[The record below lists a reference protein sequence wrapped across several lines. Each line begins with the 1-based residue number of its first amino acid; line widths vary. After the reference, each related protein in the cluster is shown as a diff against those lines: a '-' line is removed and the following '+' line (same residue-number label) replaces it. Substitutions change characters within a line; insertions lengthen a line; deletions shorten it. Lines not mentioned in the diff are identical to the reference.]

1 MSARSRGMEICFIW
15 MLNICLG
22 LHLLVSKTRGLEAKR
37 PCRQSLKKHKDS
49 CLLLGI
55 VTSSYLISSA
65 SHLTKKTREF
75 SWQGCTWKPA
85 GRGALEGSSGRKE
98 VTVRKRKSKATTK
111 SQEEV
116 KCRVRQKR
124 LNSQLF
130 GWGQWERKHVIFQQE
145 QEEIF
150 WDQLLPSL
158 LSEMLWWQSRTEFCW
173 RNQRLIFAKKNV
185 FLASCVTQVYQGL
198 PILLRD
204 TGWFGA
210 GSSGNLCLSTADAGV
225 LVGHTL
231 TSPLVLHTGVS
242 VSAGGENSRSMWTS
256 SQLKKKPTFI
266 SAFNKTTKWSD
277 FWPDPCSV
285 TQCCMER
292 RNSIPVNPWYK
303 THKEDFCQDPLFMDK
318 NILLIGQLEVCPK
331 SADHGQSC

>member
-65 SHLTKKTREF
+65 SHLTKKNREF

-173 RNQRLIFAKKNV
+173 RNQRLIFAKKKCFSGILCNP
-185 FLASCVTQVYQGL
+185 SL
-198 PILLRD
+198 PRAAN
-204 TGWFGA
+204 TSA
-210 GSSGNLCLSTADAGV
+210 GHWLIWCRVQRKSMPIYSRCWSSGGTYIDISTGTTHRCLCLS
-225 LVGHTL
+225 
-231 TSPLVLHTGVS
+231 
-242 VSAGGENSRSMWTS
+242 W
-256 SQLKKKPTFI
+256 
-266 SAFNKTTKWSD
+266 
-277 FWPDPCSV
+277 
-285 TQCCMER
+285 R
-292 RNSIPVNPWYK
+292 R
-303 THKEDFCQDPLFMDK
+303 EL
-318 NILLIGQLEVCPK
+318 
-331 SADHGQSC
+331 